1 MLKQYILS
9 SFLGICCVI
18 AIAQNDPW
26 MQHLVLDY
34 VRTESQKVLDC
45 HISCKGSHVS
55 FVNGAIAVRDVFV
68 MPKNG
73 EKRWYWSAKNF
84 TMCFS
89 WWQLLLYGTLDFSSA
104 LRKLV
109 LYSKVQDAVP
119 AIAPHLQLLFLGPQ
133 LDVYTFLKDMSIEE
147 AHIKLEDH
155 QNQADI
161 EVQFDMQA
169 KQIDNCMKATID
181 LYDGFLCHKNRALCN
196 ALSGSFQMDAFDGKP
211 YIDMCMRGAASVC
224 VPQLGNAN
232 TPCNISCSWQHN
244 RGVLSLK
251 NLDHSFAIDP
261 VIIQKDGQCTRAT
274 VSAKVPLAYV
284 WCMLC
289 DEQENMHISGDCDVN
304 IEAVIVEGAP
314 LAKGHI
320 CAKRIAFDNTEIGS
334 LAKMT
339 FQATP
344 EQCKGKLYLQRTSGA
359 CGAGLWHWDLAT
371 KSGSVELK
379 NTSRLTFSPKH
390 DWRILPEDVHV
401 SLALSPDGQATVM
414 YTAQATHTKTEDT
427 IASQGVV
434 SIDDTQVEAQ
444 GQFDGHDYALQ
455 ATRAPRFVLH
465 ELRYGADDDPLIAV
479 SARDA
484 YIYDT
489 SIQIGCIKEF
499 IKKHWQREL
508 QGEGT
513 LQAHIEKKDHI
524 YQANVQLQDG
534 AIRLPRT
541 YNFVSGL
548 RATAYIDPEV
558 KLCTVRDFHCDL
570 HNGVLSSERMHLAF
584 ADDFTPRFVFAP
596 LVLEQCLLNVG
607 KQLFAIVSADFLL
620 QKNDR
625 IGTMLSGNIFLD
637 RAQLKENIFSQVFQ
651 KNMRLHTAYSL
662 EGSHDQLQCDLHIK
676 TKYPVRVQTPFLKT
690 DARIDLHMQNNMRQP
705 HITGDIRL
713 STGQLHFPYRPLY
726 IAKGALHFMPGKIDD
741 PIIELVAKNTI
752 KKHNI
757 MLQAS
762 GSLQDPH
769 VTLEASP
776 TLSEEQIISL
786 LLVGSQ
792 EESLNMVMPALL
804 VQNVSSLLFGY
815 DQSMQNMN
823 SYFGKFLKPFRRI
836 HLVPSFIDQSGRGGL
851 RGAIEIDISDRWRA
865 IIQKNFSL
873 TEDTRFELEY
883 LFSDDISVRG
893 VRDIRRDLIGEVETR
908 WKFGDG

>member
-9 SFLGICCVI
+9 FVLGISCVI

-26 MQHLVLDY
+26 MQQLVLDY
-34 VRTESQKVLDC
+34 LRIQSQSVLDC
-45 HISCKGSHVS
+45 HISCKCSRLS
-55 FVNGAIAVRDVFV
+55 FVNGALEVHDVFV
-68 MPKNG
+68 MPKDGN
-73 EKRWYWSAKNF
+73 RSWYWSAHNF
-84 TMCFS
+84 TIRFS

-104 LRKLV
+104 LKTFV
-109 LYSKVQDAVP
+109 MHSTMHDTVP

-133 LDVYTFLKDMSIEE
+133 LDVYTFLKDMSIED
-147 AHIKLEDH
+147 AHISLEDPE
-155 QNQADI
+155 NGADLT
-161 EVQFDMQA
+161 VQFDMQA

-181 LYDGFLCHKNRALCN
+181 LYDGKVCHRKRALCN
-196 ALSGSFQMDAFDGKP
+196 ALSGSFQLEAFDGRP
-211 YIDMCMRGAASVC
+211 YVDMCMRGAASVC
-224 VPQLGNAN
+224 VPQLGSTN

-244 RGVLSLK
+244 RGILSLK

-261 VIIQKDGQCTRAT
+261 VIIHKDDQNVRAT

-289 DEQENMHISGDCDVN
+289 DEQENTRISGDCDLN
-304 IEAVIVEGAP
+304 VEVLMSEHTS
-314 LAKGHI
+314 LAKGHLS
-320 CAKRIAFDNTEIGS
+320 AKRMAFDESEIGS

-339 FQATP
+339 FHATP
-344 EQCKGKLYLQRTSGA
+344 EHCKGKLYVQRTSGA
-359 CGAGLWHWDLAT
+359 CGAGTWSWDVAT
-371 KSGSVELK
+371 RSGSVELK

-390 DWRILPEDVHV
+390 DWRILPEDVHM

-427 IASQGVV
+427 IASQGVIA
-434 SIDDTQVEAQ
+434 IDTTQVEAQ

-455 ATRAPRFVLH
+455 ATLSPSFVLH
-465 ELRYGADDDPLIAV
+465 ELRYGADDAPLIAV
-479 SARDA
+479 NADEEHA
-484 YIYDT
+484 YDM
-489 SIQIGCIKEF
+489 SIHVGCIKKF

-513 LQAHIEKKDHI
+513 LQAHIEKQDTLYKAAIH
-524 YQANVQLQDG
+524 LQDG

-548 RATAYIDPEV
+548 RATAYVDPGA
-558 KLCTVRDFHCDL
+558 KTCTIHDFHCDL
-570 HNGVLSSERMHLAF
+570 HNGVLSSERMHLAC

-607 KQLFAIVSADFLL
+607 KQLFAIVSADLLL

-690 DARIDLHMQNNMRQP
+690 DARIDVHMQNNIRQP

-713 STGQLHFPYRPLY
+713 STGQLYFPYRPLY
-726 IAKGALHFMPGKIDD
+726 ITKGALHFMPGKIDD

-769 VTLEASP
+769 VSLEASP

-804 VQNVSSLLFGY
+804 VQNISSLLFGY
-815 DQSMQNMN
+815 DQSMQNVN

-893 VRDIRRDLIGEVETR
+893 IRDIRRDLIGEIETR